1 MKMTETVLDDV
12 LVLKLNGELMGG
24 DETKMF
30 QDRIYDAIRE
40 TKTQVVVDMSGVKWM
55 NSSGLGTLMAGLT
68 TLRSSDGD
76 LKLASLSDRV
86 KRPIEITKLDQVLQI
101 YDNIDSAVKSF
112 NEER

>member
-1 MKMTETVLDDV
+1 MKMTETFLGDV
-12 LVLKLNGELMGG
+12 LVLKLEGELMGG

-40 TKTQVVVDMSGVKWM
+40 TKTHVVVDMSRLKWM

-76 LKLASLSDRV
+76 LKLACLSERV

-101 YDNIDSAVKSF
+101 YDNLETAVKSF
-112 NEER
+112 EEEG